1 MLGSRLRKLQKKNK
15 TNVEIDTILNEIPV
29 PSMFNTLPFQIP
41 KLIWNIPGAIKG
53 LFRSYSEYKQ
63 EQEEIRLEQE
73 KEAERIRLL
82 DEAFLK
88 EKEQKKEGIRKRKEK
103 FAAKEKTD
111 AELQGYSKLNPG
123 KDSGSAVTAVNTKV
137 CLDQILTLHFNSE
150 FIDNNQFCRK
160 F

>member
-1 MLGSRLRKLQKKNK
+1 MLGSRLKKLQKKNK
-15 TNVEIDTILNEIPV
+15 TNVELDTILNEIPA
-29 PSMFNTLPFQIP
+29 PSIFNTLPFQIP
-41 KLIWNIPGAIKG
+41 KLIWNIPSGIKG
-53 LFRSYSEYKQ
+53 MFQSYAEYKR
-63 EQEEIRLEQE
+63 EQEEIRLEEE

-123 KDSGSAVTAVNTKV
+123 KGTSSGVTAVNNKV
-137 CLDQILTLHFNSE
+137 WHWMKLHLPHQLTG
-150 FIDNNQFCRK
+150 
-160 F
+160 